1 MNIAFAGGFDDAPV
15 QAAHAFRA
23 LMTAM
28 ARPGQIE
35 ALDLVAPPAPLS
47 PAAGAALL
55 TLCDSET
62 GVFLGGAYDCP
73 EVRDWLRFHT
83 GAPLVGREAADFAL
97 GTWQDLLP
105 LGAYRIGSS
114 EYPDRSATLIVEMPM
129 LTPMGATLRGPGIKE
144 HAVLN
149 LPDVPALQAN
159 AAQYPL
165 GLDLFLTAGTQV
177 AALPRSTQISEE

>member
-1 MNIAFAGGFDDAPV
+1 MGISFAGGFDEAPV

-23 LMTAM
+23 LMNAM

-35 ALDLVAPPAPLS
+35 VLDLAAPPAPVS

-55 TLCDSET
+55 TLCDPET
-62 GVFLGGAYDCP
+62 GIFLGGAYDCP

-83 GAPLVGREAADFAL
+83 GAPLVGREEADFAL

-105 LGAYRIGSS
+105 LASYRIGSS
-114 EYPDRSATLIVEMPM
+114 EYPDRSATLIVEMPE
-129 LTPMGATLRGPGIKE
+129 LANTGATLRGPGIKE
-144 HAVLN
+144 RALLS
-149 LPDVPALQAN
+149 LPDVPALQDN
-159 AAQYPL
+159 AVQYPL
-165 GLDLFLTAGTQV
+165 GVDLYLTAGTQL